1 MPSPEVRDTVTVS
14 PGITVRS
21 GPGDVTVVVV
31 TPHPAGDKYLP
42 KRVKEAGLAWGRGGK
57 KANPNIPAVTSRS
70 GRATSLRSPT
80 VSDIDNL
87 LW

>member
-1 MPSPEVRDTVTVS
+1 MPSPDVRDTVTVS

-31 TPHPAGDKYLP
+31 IPHPAGDKYLP
-42 KRVKEAGLAWGRGGK
+42 KRVKEAGLAWGRAGK
-57 KANPNIPAVTSRS
+57 RANPNIPAVTSRS
-70 GRATSLRSPT
+70 GRAAGLKSRTT
-80 VSDIDNL
+80 IDMNNL